1 MSDNQEPRAIP
12 IQELLD
18 VISDLRREV
27 NVLNV
32 AFSYLPFSFPDDQL
46 RTTTESLRMES
57 KNPAR
62 DAEQQAAFIRL
73 AEQIEIRSKSAF
85 TLSSE

>member
-46 RTTTESLRMES
+46 RATIESLRFES
-57 KNPAR
+57 TNPGR
-62 DAEQQAAFIRL
+62 DAEQQAAFKRL
-73 AEQIEIRSKSAF
+73 LEQLESRSKNAF
-85 TLSSE
+85 ILSSE

>member
-32 AFSYLPFSFPDDQL
+32 AFLILAVFFS
-46 RTTTESLRMES
+46 
-57 KNPAR
+57 
-62 DAEQQAAFIRL
+62 
-73 AEQIEIRSKSAF
+73 
-85 TLSSE
+85 